1 VYKAGFIASVL
12 FAAFVSITG
21 IGSSTPWLIGVILS
35 VLIGTTLMDLWFSA
49 WSGWPEKGIAAG
61 TVATLV
67 ASGILSEIFGTGLFI
82 HYNFQGAMWSYIRSN
97 ETTTAPSLWTA
108 VIYAGIDVVIV
119 MIATSILIAPL
130 IVWKA
135 RAQGT
140 ATGATKGNGAKLAVG
155 PTPKSDP
162 DR

>member
-1 VYKAGFIASVL
+1 
-12 FAAFVSITG
+12 
-21 IGSSTPWLIGVILS
+21 
-35 VLIGTTLMDLWFSA
+35 
-49 WSGWPEKGIAAG
+49 
-61 TVATLV
+61 
-67 ASGILSEIFGTGLFI
+67 
-82 HYNFQGAMWSYIRSN
+82 MWSYIRSN

-119 MIATSILIAPL
+119 MIATSILISPL

-140 ATGATKGNGAKLAVG
+140 ATGTAMGAGKGNGAKLAGG
-155 PTPKSDP
+155 PTQKSDP